1 MVIFL
6 LTFIYI
12 LIFEEFKIDMRFYL
26 MLFIILMA
34 AYRASKKLEISV
46 FNFLDFYPIKI
57 TPTRV
62 LELLSSILFFL
73 YLYIRTNVPFNAVF
87 LITLFT
93 FSIFF
98 YYFLFR
104 NISD

>member
-34 AYRASKKLEISV
+34 AYRASKKLQTSV
-46 FNFLDFYPIKI
+46 FNFLDFYPIKF

-62 LELLSSILFFL
+62 LELLSSILFFYICISEQM
-73 YLYIRTNVPFNAVF
+73 YL
-87 LITLFT
+87 LTLF
-93 FSIFF
+93 F
-98 YYFLFR
+98 
-104 NISD
+104 

>member
-34 AYRASKKLEISV
+34 AYRASKKIANKC
-46 FNFLDFYPIKI
+46 F
-57 TPTRV
+57 
-62 LELLSSILFFL
+62 
-73 YLYIRTNVPFNAVF
+73 
-87 LITLFT
+87 
-93 FSIFF
+93 
-98 YYFLFR
+98 
-104 NISD
+104 

>member
-34 AYRASKKLEISV
+34 AYRASKKLQTSV
-46 FNFLDFYPIKI
+46 FNFLDFYH
-57 TPTRV
+57 
-62 LELLSSILFFL
+62 
-73 YLYIRTNVPFNAVF
+73 YLYFCIKSDIINIWNVE
-87 LITLFT
+87 
-93 FSIFF
+93 F
-98 YYFLFR
+98 YHLLV
-104 NISD
+104 